1 MAKVV
6 TDVVGGIGTLLGFSA
21 PAKATQASTQVI
33 QAPAPPTP
41 AAAPT
46 VAPPMPT
53 LDQTAINAAVAQ
65 QTAIAAAGSGRASTI
80 LSQTQ
85 GGPTNNLLGG

>member
-21 PAKATQASTQVI
+21 PAKAAQASTQVI

-41 AAAPT
+41 AAAPSEHDP
-46 VAPPMPT
+46 VADTRRP
-53 LDQTAINAAVAQ
+53 DQ
-65 QTAIAAAGSGRASTI
+65 
-80 LSQTQ
+80 
-85 GGPTNNLLGG
+85 

>member
-21 PAKATQASTQVI
+21 PAKAAQASTQVI

-46 VAPPMPT
+46 VAPHADVGSDSHQRGGGAANGDCGGRLGPGEHDPVADPRRP
-53 LDQTAINAAVAQ
+53 DQ
-65 QTAIAAAGSGRASTI
+65 
-80 LSQTQ
+80 
-85 GGPTNNLLGG
+85 

>member
-21 PAKATQASTQVI
+21 PAKAAQASTTVI
-33 QAPAPPTP
+33 QAPAPPAP
-41 AAAPT
+41 AAA
-46 VAPPMPT
+46 APMPT